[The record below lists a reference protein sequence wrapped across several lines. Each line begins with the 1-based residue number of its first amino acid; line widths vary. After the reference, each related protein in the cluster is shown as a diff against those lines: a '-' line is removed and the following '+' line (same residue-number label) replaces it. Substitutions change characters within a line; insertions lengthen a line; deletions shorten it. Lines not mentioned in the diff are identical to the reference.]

1 MNLQIERIYDDLRRR
16 MQKERD
22 ERAEYIY
29 ERVPELRM
37 IPEKR
42 RELVKAAALKRI
54 TPAQAAEQL
63 DLLDREER
71 KLLADNGFS
80 MDMLE
85 VQFKCPLCRDTG
97 WIGDAERKPCSC
109 RLKLLAEM
117 DPAMGINT
125 RQTFERFSEDI
136 FPTEEQKRQTRTARI
151 WCEQYADSLPSPEK
165 KNLLLTGMA
174 GLGKTFLCNAI
185 AYRALSRGVESR
197 IITAYTFIQAVLD
210 GIRTKTGGVPE
221 FCLRVPLLIIDDLGS
236 ESVIPNISEEALFS
250 VLNERI
256 HAGKPTVIATNLSY
270 AALQERYGERVTSRL
285 ADRTVTT
292 AIQLTGENLRRKQGQ
307 CSH

>member
-22 ERAEYIY
+22 DRAAAIY
-29 ERVPELRM
+29 HQVPELET
-37 IPEKR
+37 IPER
-42 RELVKAAALKRI
+42 RRALVKDAALKRI
-54 TPAQAAEQL
+54 TAAEAREQL
-63 DLLDREER
+63 DALDREEG

-80 MDMLE
+80 KDMLE
-85 VQFKCPLCRDTG
+85 VRFKCPLCHDTG
-97 WIGDAERKPCSC
+97 WIGEAERRPCAC
-109 RLKLLAEM
+109 RLKLMAET
-117 DPAMGINT
+117 DPTMGINS

-136 FPTEEQKRQTRTARI
+136 FPTEGQKRQTRTARV
-151 WCEQYADSLPSPEK
+151 WCEQYADSLPAPEK

-174 GLGKTFLCNAI
+174 GLGKTYLCNAI
-185 AYRALSRGVESR
+185 AYRALSHGVEAR
-197 IITAYTFIQAVLD
+197 IITAYSFIQAVLD

-256 HAGKPTVIATNLSY
+256 HQGKPTVIATNLSY
-270 AALQERYGERVTSRL
+270 AALQDRYGERVTSRL
-285 ADRTVTT
+285 ADRTVTQ

-307 CSH
+307 C